1 MGGDEGEIVE
11 AKMGTGGIIKSK
23 TLSDAMVEATWDEGG
38 VTYHLPEDEFLQAG
52 YGSV

>member
-1 MGGDEGEIVE
+1 MRLLKQRWGLGDNKVQD
-11 AKMGTGGIIKSK
+11 MM

>member
-1 MGGDEGEIVE
+1 MRLLKQRWGLGDNKVQDMM
-11 AKMGTGGIIKSK
+11 A
-23 TLSDAMVEATWDEGG
+23 LSDAMVEATWDEGG